1 MSQSKLRV
9 RYCCSGER
17 CSCYNVYCKHFSRLL
32 SLYNSDPFSP
42 EVKRVLQQQTASA
55 GGPSPMTEPT
65 NAPSTKN
72 IGTVKNYLV
81 LKDINKQCNQI
92 LFCQKK
98 NYPKIVTKLIKSPLM
113 NSVCL
118 NMALKYILIL

>member
-1 MSQSKLRV
+1 MYNFKVPGV
-9 RYCCSGER
+9 RYCCYGER

-32 SLYNSDPFSP
+32 SFYNSDPFSP

-65 NAPSTKN
+65 SAPSTKN

-81 LKDINKQCNQI
+81 L
-92 LFCQKK
+92 
-98 NYPKIVTKLIKSPLM
+98 
-113 NSVCL
+113 
-118 NMALKYILIL
+118 

>member
-1 MSQSKLRV
+1 M
-9 RYCCSGER
+9 
-17 CSCYNVYCKHFSRLL
+17 YCKHFSRLL
-32 SLYNSDPFSP
+32 SLYNSDPFHNSDPLYNSDPFSP

-65 NAPSTKN
+65 SAPSTKN

-92 LFCQKK
+92 LFCK
-98 NYPKIVTKLIKSPLM
+98 
-113 NSVCL
+113 
-118 NMALKYILIL
+118 KYIKKSLLSLYNSLL